1 MKVDKSITAHISQLN
16 FFPVRKNVLDSFMWF
31 LSLTVLWLC
40 YVGRNVLVTFVRQ
53 SADYY
58 YYIILYI
65 KTLDPHLT
73 MAL

>member
-1 MKVDKSITAHISQLN
+1 
-16 FFPVRKNVLDSFMWF
+16 MWF
-31 LSLTVLWLC
+31 SLTVLWVC
-40 YVGRNVLVTFVRQ
+40 YLGRNVLLATFVRQ

-58 YYIILYI
+58 YYIKLYI